1 MPKRQPF
8 SRDAPLQ
15 TIPAAATIT
24 GLSQS
29 NLRAGVKTGRYP
41 HIMSGGTYLIHVP
54 ALLETLKMEAMAN
67 CTGTK

>member
-29 NLRAGVKTGRYP
+29 NLRAGVRSGKYP
-41 HIMSGGTYLIHVP
+41 YIMSGGTYMIHVP
-54 ALLETLKMEAMAN
+54 ALLDILRMEAIQN
-67 CTGTK
+67 CAR

>member
-29 NLRAGVKTGRYP
+29 NLRAGVRSGKYP

-54 ALLETLKMEAMAN
+54 ALLDILRMEAIQN
-67 CTGTK
+67 CAK

>member
-29 NLRAGVKTGRYP
+29 NLRAGVRSGKYP
-41 HIMSGGTYLIHVP
+41 HIMSGGTYMIHVP
-54 ALLETLKMEAMAN
+54 ALLDILRMEAIQN
-67 CTGTK
+67 CAR

>member
-29 NLRAGVKTGRYP
+29 NLRAGVRSGKYP

-54 ALLETLKMEAMAN
+54 ALLDILRMEAIQN
-67 CTGTK
+67 CAR